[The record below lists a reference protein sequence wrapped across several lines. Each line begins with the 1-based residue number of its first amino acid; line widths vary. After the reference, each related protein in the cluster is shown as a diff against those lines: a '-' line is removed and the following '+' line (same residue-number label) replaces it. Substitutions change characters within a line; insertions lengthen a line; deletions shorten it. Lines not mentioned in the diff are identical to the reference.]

1 MPLVKTFL
9 QPSVEPWLFQ
19 VEPYPQESFSHFLGR
34 FRRANHLSSAH
45 LSAMLGARSHVVAYW
60 ESPFR
65 QRRPTEA
72 QLQQLSQFTGVDT
85 TRFRSMWLPPS
96 TRLHWPT
103 RLCPDCY
110 AEAPWH
116 QLTWQ
121 LADQPHCA
129 VHQRWRSRPGGTS
142 LLSQCPRCHHAFQL
156 PSHWATGQC
165 DRCQLPFAQM
175 RLYQAAA
182 AKSKAQGLI

>member
-1 MPLVKTFL
+1 MPLMKTSS
-9 QPSVEPWLFQ
+9 QSSVEPWLFQ

-45 LSAMLGARSHVVAYW
+45 LAAMLGVRSHVVAYW
-60 ESPFR
+60 ESPSR
-65 QRRPTEA
+65 QRRPDPS
-72 QLQQLSQFTGVDT
+72 QLQQLSQFTGVEIAQLQL
-85 TRFRSMWLPPS
+85 MWLS
-96 TRLHWPT
+96 SDVLLCWPT

-121 LADQPHCA
+121 LADQLHCE
-129 VHQRWRSRPGGTS
+129 VHQRS

-156 PSHWATGQC
+156 PSYWATGQC
-165 DRCQLPFAQM
+165 DRCQLAFVQM
-175 RLYQAAA
+175 WFYQAAA
-182 AKSKAQGLI
+182 ETT

>member
-1 MPLVKTFL
+1 MKRVASSL
-9 QPSVEPWLFQ
+9 QSSVEPWLFQ

-45 LSAMLGARSHVVAYW
+45 LAAMLKVRSHVVAYW
-60 ESPFR
+60 ESPSR
-65 QRRPTEA
+65 QRRSSLLL
-72 QLQQLSQFTGVDT
+72 LQQLAQLTGVSVN
-85 TRFRSMWLPPS
+85 RLQAMWLSPA
-96 TRLHWPT
+96 TGLHWPT

-121 LADQPHCA
+121 LADQPHCE
-129 VHQRWRSRPGGTS
+129 VHQRL

-156 PSHWATGQC
+156 PSYWGIGQC

-175 RLYQAAA
+175 RFYQAAA
-182 AKSKAQGLI
+182 DTTRS

>member
-1 MPLVKTFL
+1 MPLVNFL

-19 VEPYPQESFSHFLGR
+19 VEPYPNESFGHFLGR
-34 FRRANHLSSAH
+34 FRRANCLSSAH
-45 LSAMLGARSHVVAYW
+45 LAAMLGVRSHVVAYW
-60 ESPFR
+60 ESPSR
-65 QRRPTEA
+65 QRRPSPSLLPQLA
-72 QLQQLSQFTGVDT
+72 QLTGVSVN
-85 TRFRSMWLPPS
+85 RLQAMWLPS
-96 TRLHWPT
+96 VTGLHWPT

-129 VHQRWRSRPGGTS
+129 VHQRS
-142 LLSQCPRCHHAFQL
+142 LVSQCPCCHHAFQL
-156 PSHWATGQC
+156 PSYWATGQC

-175 RLYQAAA
+175 RFYQAAVETT
-182 AKSKAQGLI
+182 